1 MTADAPPE
9 LRPAA
14 PPAELPF
21 AQPAPASAED
31 AFPPT
36 GRSLPIALLRAR
48 EKVMSP
54 IRDMLA
60 GAGVT
65 EQQWRV
71 LRVLDER
78 GPLTPSEIC
87 VEACLQAP
95 SLSRIVQG
103 LVEKEMVARL
113 QDEGD
118 RRRQLVSLLPAGRA
132 VIRAN
137 LGASRRIARDVE
149 ARLGLERHRQLLDL
163 LQALNALDL

>member
-1 MTADAPPE
+1 MSAPRHP
-9 LRPAA
+9 L
-14 PPAELPF
+14 
-21 AQPAPASAED
+21 PAPAVAPDAEPE

-48 EKVMSP
+48 EQVMRP
-54 IRDMLA
+54 IREMLA

-95 SLSRIVQG
+95 SLSRIVQS
-103 LVEKEMVARL
+103 LLEKGMVARL
-113 QDEGD
+113 KNADD
-118 RRRQLVSLLPAGRA
+118 RRRRQVSLQHAGHV
-132 VIRAN
+132 VIHAN
-137 LGASRRIARDVE
+137 LAVSRRIARDVE
-149 ARLGLERHRQLLDL
+149 ARLGPRRHRQLLDL
-163 LQALNALDL
+163 LEALNAIDL